1 MVIDNK
7 NQDKYG
13 VFELNLQIN
22 TIKNI
27 IKLLKMIRHE
37 QCKEI
42 FSFLTNKYVGL
53 ENKVRLYS
61 LRVCAK
67 I

>member
-13 VFELNLQIN
+13 VFELNLQI

-53 ENKVRLYS
+53 ESKVRLYS